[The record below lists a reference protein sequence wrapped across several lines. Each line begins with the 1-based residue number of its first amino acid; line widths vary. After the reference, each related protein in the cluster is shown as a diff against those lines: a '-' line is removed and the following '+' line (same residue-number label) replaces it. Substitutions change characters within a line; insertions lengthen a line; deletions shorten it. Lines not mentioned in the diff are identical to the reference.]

1 MHSVS
6 SYIQN
11 EHAQT
16 GCGGSGALQG
26 LLNVFVHVISGVRAQ
41 AADDQ
46 IKAAQFYLTG
56 WGPVPIPP
64 SLGKQASLK
73 SLIFWGEIAAVLNMQ
88 PDSELWCSDLHLT
101 VFPGVWRWIVW
112 HYICVTILLRP
123 MASALCVFEYMWV
136 CLHSFNIHSKYK
148 MNKSSWKMSLDW
160 VETMTLDT
168 TKPNNG

>member
-46 IKAAQFYLTG
+46 IKAARFYLTG

-88 PDSELWCSDLHLT
+88 PDSELWFRPASYS
-101 VFPGVWRWIVW
+101 FPR
-112 HYICVTILLRP
+112 CVTLDRVTLHMCHHFIK
-123 MASALCVFEYMWV
+123 AHDFCSVCVWIYVSVSAQFQHPLKVQNE
-136 CLHSFNIHSKYK
+136 
-148 MNKSSWKMSLDW
+148 
-160 VETMTLDT
+160 
-168 TKPNNG
+168 